1 MEFLNDYVVL
11 VILGI
16 CYCVG
21 FILKHAV
28 KNETLDR
35 FIPLIMGA
43 LGIFLNVWASDWAIT
58 PAIILGGLASGLAAT
73 GTNQIFK
80 QLSKDSDEDIE
91 N

>member
-1 MEFLNDYVVL
+1 MEFLDDFVVL

-73 GTNQIFK
+73 GTNQNFK
-80 QLSKDSDEDIE
+80 QLTKDSDEDFE

>member
-1 MEFLNDYVVL
+1 MDFLNDYVVL

-35 FIPLIMGA
+35 LIPLIMGA
-43 LGIFLNVWASDWAIT
+43 LGIFLNVWASDWVIT

-80 QLSKDSDEDIE
+80 QLSKDDEDDAD
-91 N
+91 

>member
-1 MEFLNDYVVL
+1 MDFLNDYVIL

-21 FILKHAV
+21 FVLKHAV

-43 LGIFLNVWASDWAIT
+43 LGIFLNVWQSDWSIS
-58 PAIILGGLASGLAAT
+58 PSIILGGLASGLAAT

-80 QLSKDSDEDIE
+80 QLTKGDEED
-91 N
+91 

>member
-21 FILKHAV
+21 FIFKHAV
-28 KNETLDR
+28 HNETLDR

-43 LGIFLNVWASDWAIT
+43 LGIFLNVWASGWAIT
-58 PAIILGGLASGLAAT
+58 PSIILGGLASGLAAT

-80 QLSKDSDEDIE
+80 QLTKDGEDLE

>member
-28 KNETLDR
+28 KSEAIDR

-43 LGIFLNVWASDWAIT
+43 LGIFLSVWNAEWSVT
-58 PAIILGGLASGLAAT
+58 PAVILSGLASGLAAT

-80 QLSKDSDEDIE
+80 QLSKGSED
-91 N
+91 NDD

>member
-28 KNETLDR
+28 HNEMLDR

-43 LGIFLNVWASDWAIT
+43 LGIFLNVWASDWTIT

-80 QLSKDSDEDIE
+80 QLTKDSDEDIE

>member
-28 KNETLDR
+28 HNEVLDR
-35 FIPLIMGA
+35 LIPLIMGA
-43 LGIFLNVWASDWAIT
+43 LGIFLNVWASGWAIT
-58 PAIILGGLASGLAAT
+58 PSIILGGLASGLAAT

-80 QLSKDSDEDIE
+80 QLTKDSDEDIE

>member
-28 KNETLDR
+28 KSEAIDR

-43 LGIFLNVWASDWAIT
+43 LGILLSVWNAEWAIT
-58 PAIILGGLASGLAAT
+58 PAVILSGLASGLAAT

-80 QLSKDSDEDIE
+80 QLSKDDEDDAD
-91 N
+91 

>member
-1 MEFLNDYVVL
+1 MDFLNDYVVL

-16 CYCVG
+16 CYCIG

-28 KNETLDR
+28 HSETLDR

-43 LGIFLNVWASDWAIT
+43 LGIFLNVWASGWAIT
-58 PAIILGGLASGLAAT
+58 PSIILGGLASGLAAT

-80 QLSKDSDEDIE
+80 QLTKDSDEDIE

>member
-1 MEFLNDYVVL
+1 MDFLNDYVVL

-35 FIPLIMGA
+35 LIPLIMGA
-43 LGIFLNVWASDWAIT
+43 LGIFLNVWASGWAIT

-80 QLSKDSDEDIE
+80 QLSKDSEDLE